1 MIASYG
7 LKFILIGA
15 VITIL
20 ASLWAAS
27 KDSLTF
33 YIISLVTALLTLS
46 LLFFYRNPSRNI
58 PDNDLAVLS
67 IADGKVLS
75 VDEISNDYIGGKGR
89 KVAIFLSVLDAH
101 INRIPID
108 GRVDYYKYNPG
119 KFFAAFKDKASSD
132 NENTEIGLVFSD
144 GKMIFKQI
152 AGIMARRIEC
162 TIKESQK
169 VEAGEI
175 YGMIHFGS
183 RAEFF
188 LPDNIEI
195 TVKPGD
201 MVKAGETIIGRI
213 LRK

>member
-7 LKFILIGA
+7 LKFILIAA

-27 KDSLTF
+27 KDSMTM
-33 YIISLVTALLTLS
+33 YIISLITAFITLS
-46 LLFFYRNPSRNI
+46 LMFFYRNPIRNI
-58 PDNDLAVLS
+58 PDNNLAVLS
-67 IADGKVLS
+67 IADGKVIS
-75 VDEISNDYIGGKGR
+75 VEDIENEYIGGKG
-89 KVAIFLSVLDAH
+89 KKIAIFLSVLDAH
-101 INRIPID
+101 INRIPIN

-119 KFFAAFKDKASSD
+119 RFFAAFNDKASSD
-132 NENTEIGLVFSD
+132 NENTEIGLEFSG

-162 TIKESQK
+162 TVKESQQVK
-169 VEAGEI
+169 AGEI

-183 RAEFF
+183 RAEYF
-188 LPDNIEI
+188 LPDNIEV

-201 MVKAGETIIGRI
+201 KVKAGETIIGEIVR
-213 LRK
+213 